1 MSDHK
6 WEWLHRLGC
15 WSLIVKAQPLGEN
28 HSSSNTQ
35 THAHTHTHNVHTHT
49 SITLYSHL
57 VVRVVGK
64 VSVTECPRWHETAT
78 VLVLFLYYTEEE
90 VSY

>member
-28 HSSSNTQ
+28 HLLFQ
-35 THAHTHTHNVHTHT
+35 HTNT

-57 VVRVVGK
+57 VLRVVGR

>member
-1 MSDHK
+1 
-6 WEWLHRLGC
+6 
-15 WSLIVKAQPLGEN
+15 
-28 HSSSNTQ
+28 
-35 THAHTHTHNVHTHT
+35 
-49 SITLYSHL
+49 
-57 VVRVVGK
+57 

>member
-15 WSLIVKAQPLGEN
+15 WSLIIKAQLLGEN
-28 HSSSNTQ
+28 HLLFQHTN
-35 THAHTHTHNVHTHT
+35 THTPIHNVHTYT
-49 SITLYSHL
+49 SIMLYSHL
-57 VVRVVGK
+57 VLRVVGR
-64 VSVTECPRWHETAT
+64 VSVTEYPRWRETAN
-78 VLVLFLYYTEEE
+78 VLVLFLCYIEEE